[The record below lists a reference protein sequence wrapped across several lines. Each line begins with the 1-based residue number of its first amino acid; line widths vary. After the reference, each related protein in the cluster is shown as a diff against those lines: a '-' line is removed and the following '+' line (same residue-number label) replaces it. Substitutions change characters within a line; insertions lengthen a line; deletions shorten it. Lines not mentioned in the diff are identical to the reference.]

1 MAKQAVITTVASI
14 NPIEG
19 ADAVESVRVDGWNV
33 VARKGD
39 FKVGDKVVYVCID
52 SILPVE
58 RPEFAFLAKGGSGR
72 IKTRTIRGAL
82 SQGICFPLNIL
93 PAGTYEVGT
102 DVTDLI
108 GATHY
113 EKPVPAH
120 LMGQIKGNFPP
131 FFPKTDETMLQSCLP
146 VLDELRGK
154 PYYITVK
161 CDGSSLS
168 VFHLN
173 GQFGVCSRNME
184 LKNDGQNTYWKVA
197 LQYDLENKMKTYGHN
212 LVIQGELI
220 GEGIQKNRLG
230 IKGHDIKVFN
240 VYDLDAGR
248 LVDFVE
254 LQKIVADL
262 GLTMVPIEE
271 EGEAFNYTLD
281 ELLAKAEGTYVGTS
295 NRREGIV
302 IRPKEGFYCKT
313 LHGRCSFKVLSNKY
327 LLKDEE

>member
-1 MAKQAVITTVASI
+1 MTKQAVISKVLAI

-93 PAGTYEVGT
+93 PAGTYEIGT

-120 LMGQIKGNFPP
+120 LMGQVKGDFPGW
-131 FFPKTDETMLQSCLP
+131 FPKTDETMLQSALP
-146 VLDELRGK
+146 VLDEFRGK
-154 PYYITVK
+154 PYYISIK
-161 CDGSSLS
+161 IDGTSGS
-168 VFHLN
+168 FYFNN
-173 GQFGVCSRNME
+173 GEFGVCSRNME
-184 LKNDGQNTYWKVA
+184 LKNDGQNTYWKIA
-197 LQYDLENKMKTYGHN
+197 EQNDLESKLRKLNRN
-212 LVIQGELI
+212 LAIQGEI
-220 GEGIQKNRLG
+220 AGEGIQKNRLG
-230 IKGHDIKVFN
+230 IRGHKLFVFN
-240 VYDLDAGR
+240 IYDINAGV
-248 LVDFVE
+248 LVSFEE
-254 LQKIVADL
+254 LKQLVSDL
-262 GLTMVPIEE
+262 GLTMVPLLE
-271 EGEAFNYTLD
+271 EGDSFNYTLD
-281 ELLAKAEGTYVGTS
+281 ELLEKAKGTYEGTNS
-295 NRREGIV
+295 RREGIV

-313 LHGRCSFKVLSNKY
+313 LYGRPSFKVLSNDY
-327 LLKDEE
+327 LQKDEE

>member
-1 MAKQAVITTVASI
+1 MPQAVISKVLAI

-39 FKVGDKVVYVCID
+39 FKVDDKVVYVCID

-102 DVTDLI
+102 DVTDLV

-120 LMGQIKGNFPP
+120 LMGQVKGNFPP
-131 FFPKTDETMLQSCLP
+131 WFPKTDETMLQSAMP
-146 VLDELRGK
+146 VLDEFRGK
-154 PYYITVK
+154 AYYITVK
-161 CDGSSLS
+161 CDGTSMSTY
-168 VFHLN
+168 FYN
-173 GQFGVCSRNME
+173 GEFGVCGRNME
-184 LKNDGQNTYWKVA
+184 LKNDGKNTYWLTAEK
-197 LQYDLENKMKTYGHN
+197 YDLGTKMRDFN
-212 LVIQGELI
+212 RNIAIQGELV

-230 IKGHDIKVFN
+230 IKGHRFLVFN
-240 VYDLDAGR
+240 VYDIDKGQLVSFEELKQVVKDLD
-248 LVDFVE
+248 
-254 LQKIVADL
+254 
-262 GLTMVPIEE
+262 LTMVPILE
-271 EGEAFNYTLD
+271 EGDSFGYTLD
-281 ELLAKAEGTYVGTS
+281 ELLEKAKGVYEGTN

-302 IRPKEGFYCKT
+302 IRPKEGFYCQT
-313 LHGRCSFKVLSNKY
+313 LYGRPSFKVLSNDY
-327 LLKDEE
+327 LQKDEE